1 MSNYTTWKI
10 TYTISAQD
18 DGEFS
23 VPKQICDLLNTGSGE
38 MLRVC
43 IRNGNMTL
51 HTEDHLREERKFY
64 GEQFKNFIKQGD
76 ELRVTVARI

>member
-1 MSNYTTWKI
+1 MSSYTTWKI
-10 TYTISAQD
+10 TYTTSAQD

-23 VPKQICDLLNTGSGE
+23 VPKPICDLLNTGSGE

-51 HTEDHLREERKFY
+51 HTEDHLRDERKFC
-64 GEQFKNFIKQGD
+64 GAQFRKFIKSGD